1 MADVIMLAIIA
12 AFFALAV
19 LFVKACEAIVGP
31 DVEAERLDA
40 EPAAGEPSEERA
52 A

>member
-1 MADVIMLAIIA
+1 MADVIMLAIMA

-19 LFVKACEAIVGP
+19 LVVKACEAIVGP
-31 DVEAERLDA
+31 DVEAEHLAA
-40 EPAAGEPSEERA
+40 EPAAGEPAEEQA